1 VSEPIVYIDHSAI
14 HEGRLEAVKL
24 AIHGLATLVESSDIK
39 PLAYK
44 VYLNEDA
51 TRMTVIH
58 VHADSASLEILMKV
72 AGPAFPEF
80 RELINLER
88 IDVYGGSTSAC
99 SSSSRTRP
107 SCWEARQSPSTFRR
121 RGFARFGGR

>member
-1 VSEPIVYIDHSAI
+1 MSEPIVYIDHSAI
-14 HEGRLEAVKL
+14 HEGRLEEVKL

-58 VHADSASLEILMKV
+58 VHADSTSLEHLMKV

-80 RELINLER
+80 RELISLET
-88 IDVYGGSTSAC
+88 IDVYGGVNEPLLELLQDKAKLLGGATVAIHD
-99 SSSSRTRP
+99 P
-107 SCWEARQSPSTFRR
+107 EA
-121 RGFARFGGR
+121 GFARFADR